1 MSYKEAIHLKA
12 KQFPTFEEGGII
24 YKVFVTPEN
33 NEDFNKY
40 LRDVRAFYCQ
50 LTDNVAKKYSRN
62 RQFVLRGLYYNRP
75 IIIYSHLNNLIF
87 SN

>member
-1 MSYKEAIHLKA
+1 MSYKEAIHLKR
-12 KQFPTFEEGGII
+12 KQFSTFEEGGIK
-24 YKVFVTPEN
+24 YQVFVTPED
-33 NEDFNKY
+33 NEDFKWY

-62 RQFVLRGLYYNRP
+62 RQFALRGLYYNRLN
-75 IIIYSHLNNLIF
+75 ILYSHLNNLIF